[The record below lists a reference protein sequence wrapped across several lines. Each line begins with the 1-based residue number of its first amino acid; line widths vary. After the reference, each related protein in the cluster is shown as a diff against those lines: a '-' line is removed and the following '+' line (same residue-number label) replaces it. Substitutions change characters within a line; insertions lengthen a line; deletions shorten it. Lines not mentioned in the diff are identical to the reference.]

1 MTATSTP
8 WTEVDS
14 ASNRSNY
21 QESSLVDEGSRCV
34 GLTTLPPSCAI
45 CQKSWKP
52 KPLGALRVCL
62 GLYRHSFT
70 LFRVAAQRYVSCTGL
85 DKRNIYSRFV

>member
-34 GLTTLPPSCAI
+34 GLTTLPPLCADCLKI
-45 CQKSWKP
+45 
-52 KPLGALRVCL
+52 LGASTSWSPR
-62 GLYRHSFT
+62 GLSRLYTITFT
-70 LFRVAAQRYVSCTGL
+70 F
-85 DKRNIYSRFV
+85 